1 MTRTKR
7 TLTSVGLVAIM
18 AMGVC
23 VATVA
28 HAAGGPNLDAGG
40 QVSAMGV
47 NKVILVHGFTAE
59 AAPNWAVMN
68 PGLIAAGIQ
77 TTVFRYPSL
86 TIGAQA
92 AAGLLA
98 QTVNLVAGGGKVG
111 LLGHSEGGLV
121 TKTCIVLGGCA
132 GKVSHWFN
140 ISGVNNGTAI
150 SAGLPGNALGDM
162 GITSVLVNTLRA
174 NNNRFKQQGIKCTVA
189 YTLTDGLV
197 YPPTQSLEP
206 GLGCR
211 SVNVVGTTHFTIIMD
226 PRTVQAAVQLFRS

>member
-1 MTRTKR
+1 MRR
-7 TLTSVGLVAIM
+7 IGSAVAAVVLVATM
-18 AMGVC
+18 AVGC
-23 VATVA
+23 TTP
-28 HAAGGPNLDAGG
+28 GGGDPGG
-40 QVSAMGV
+40 GGGGSGPA

-59 AAPNWAVMN
+59 AAPNWAIMS
-68 PGLIAAGIQ
+68 PGLLAAGIQ

-86 TIGAQA
+86 TIGAEA
-92 AAGLLA
+92 AAQSLA

-121 TKTCIVLGGCA
+121 TKTCIVLKGCE

-150 SAGLPGNALGDM
+150 SAGLPGNAIGDM
-162 GITSVLVNTLRA
+162 GITSLLVNRVKA
-174 NNNRFKQQGIKCTVA
+174 NNSKFQAQGIKCAVA

-206 GLGCR
+206 SLGCR
-211 SVNVVGTTHFTIIMD
+211 SHNIAGSTHFTIIMD
-226 PRTVQAAVQLFRS
+226 PRTVAAAVQLFKS